1 MKRILFNLI
10 RILALSCRLISNKLY
25 VWVIVLAYRVNGAK
39 ITGMPAFIDYSAHV
53 DTSGGL
59 TISKGVGISVNAI
72 VLTHDWS
79 FLRRYRARNI
89 KFPPKKILDPQAFK
103 PVFIGEYSMV
113 GAGAIVL
120 PGTHIGKYC
129 LIGSGTVVK
138 GKIEDYAIVV
148 GNPARKIGDT
158 RDEKFK
164 LVVDNYNKS

>member
-1 MKRILFNLI
+1 MRRIIFSSL
-10 RILALSCRLISNKLY
+10 RIIAYFCKILSLKLY
-25 VWVIVLAYRVNGAK
+25 LKIMVYAYKLNGAT
-39 ITGMPAFIDYSAHV
+39 ITGMPAFIDHSAHI

-59 TISKGVGISVNAI
+59 IISKGVGISVNAI

-89 KFPPKKILDPQAFK
+89 TPPPTALLDPQAYK
-103 PVFIGEYSMV
+103 PVFIDEYSLV

-120 PGTHIGKYC
+120 PGTRLGKYC
-129 LIGSGTVVK
+129 LIGSGAVVK
-138 GKIEDYAIVV
+138 GIVEDYAIVV

-164 LVVDNYNKS
+164 LVTVND